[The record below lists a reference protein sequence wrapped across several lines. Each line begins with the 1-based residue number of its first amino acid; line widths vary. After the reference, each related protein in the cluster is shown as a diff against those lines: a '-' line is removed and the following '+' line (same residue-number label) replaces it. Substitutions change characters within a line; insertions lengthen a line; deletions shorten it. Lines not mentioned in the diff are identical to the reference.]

1 MGFFDSNKKKFTDVE
16 SKVREVLQSQG
27 ASTEEVNSVLKKLKT
42 EVEHVP
48 LPKIAFIGFT
58 GVGKSTTL
66 NALFNAGQETSAVR
80 ACTQEEAPIIGNVE
94 KYTGSKGSVIIYD
107 MPGLGEDMQKDRMH
121 FETYRRVLPVVDVVV
136 WMFHT
141 GDRAMTPM
149 QEALGGLIKYLGK
162 DFSKKL
168 MFAINKAD
176 AIAPGESAW
185 NKELNLPSREQR
197 SNLNELEAYIKE
209 KIRQIMPYWD
219 GPLVT
224 YSARTRFRLEQLMTA
239 MIETMP
245 KERRWVLNSMADVAD
260 STLLMDKRYLD
271 YIRSQQKR

>member
-1 MGFFDSNKKKFTDVE
+1 MLFGSRNEKKFIE
-16 SKVREVLQSQG
+16 AKSKLRSELLQQG
-27 ASTEEVNSVLKKLKT
+27 VPLNEIDSIIENIQDEKKN
-42 EVEHVP
+42 VP

-66 NALFNAGQETSAVR
+66 NALFNAGRETSAIR
-80 ACTQEEAPIIGNVE
+80 ACTQKEAPIIGNVE
-94 KYTGSKGSVIIYD
+94 KFTGSKGSVIIYD
-107 MPGLGEDMQKDRMH
+107 MPGLGEDVYKDQQH
-121 FETYRRVLPVVDVVV
+121 FETYRKVLPVVDVVV

-149 QEALGGLIKYLGK
+149 QEALTGLIKYLGS
-162 DFSKKL
+162 DFSNKL

-185 NKELNLPSREQR
+185 NQKLNAPSQEQR
-197 SNLNELEAYIKE
+197 RNITDLEYYVRE
-209 KIRQIMPYWD
+209 KIRQIMPGWN

-245 KERRWVLNSMADVAD
+245 KDRRWVLDSMADVAD
-260 STLLMDKRYLD
+260 PTELMDEALLNYVRT
-271 YIRSQQKR
+271 QQKR

>member
-1 MGFFDSNKKKFTDVE
+1 MLFGSRNEKNFIEAKRKLRAELLQQGIPHNEIDSIIENLQDEKK
-16 SKVREVLQSQG
+16 
-27 ASTEEVNSVLKKLKT
+27 N
-42 EVEHVP
+42 VP

-66 NALFNAGQETSAVR
+66 NALFNAGRETSAVR
-80 ACTQEEAPIIGNVE
+80 ACTQKEAPIIGNVE
-94 KYTGSKGSVIIYD
+94 KFTGSKGSVIIYD
-107 MPGLGEDMQKDRMH
+107 MPGLGEDVYKDQQH
-121 FETYRRVLPVVDVVV
+121 FETYRKVLPVVDVVV

-149 QEALGGLIKYLGK
+149 QEALAGLIKYLGS
-162 DFSKKL
+162 DFSNKL

-185 NKELNLPSREQR
+185 NQKLNAPSQEQR
-197 SNLNELEAYIKE
+197 RNITDLESYVRE
-209 KIRQIMPYWD
+209 KIRQIMPHWN

-245 KERRWVLNSMADVAD
+245 KDRRWVLDSMADVAD
-260 STLLMDKRYLD
+260 PTEFMDEALLNYVRT
-271 YIRSQQKR
+271 QQKR